1 MQVSKFLLFKVH
13 TMRLNNLI
21 KVSLQALLIFTA
33 ASCGLQKSNK
43 IPAYEQYVV
52 MLSMDGF
59 RWDYASRV
67 ETPWLD
73 YIAKNGVMAE
83 FSKPAFP
90 SKTFPNHYS
99 MATGLYPDNH
109 GIVDN
114 NFTCPVHGT
123 FRLGDRESVENG
135 DFYLGEPIWV
145 TAEKQNVTTAS
156 FFWVGSEAPIQ
167 GIQPTYWK
175 RYDGRVPFTNRMDTV
190 IAWLKLKE
198 ELRPRLI
205 TFYFQ
210 EPDSQ
215 GHRTGPDSPE
225 IDQLVMELDSL
236 LGVFIADLKQLPM
249 YNNINFIV
257 TSDHGMTEVS
267 TKRYVDIASYTP
279 RNWYE
284 RTHGGN
290 PILHVTPKEGM
301 KDSILGMLETVENI
315 SVWLKE
321 DVPARLN
328 YGTNP
333 RIEEIVI
340 LADSTWSVGWG
351 EPNLRFYTG
360 GAHGWDNAKK
370 DMHTIFYAMGP
381 AFKSG
386 HKHPPMEVVDLYPL
400 ITTILGLEP
409 APVDGKLERVQ
420 GMLR

>member
-1 MQVSKFLLFKVH
+1 MLLMF
-13 TMRLNNLI
+13 
-21 KVSLQALLIFTA
+21 A
-33 ASCGLQKSNK
+33 AIIISSCSLQKSRQ
-43 IPAYEQYVV
+43 IPAHEQYVV

-73 YIAKNGVMAE
+73 YIAANGVMTE
-83 FSKPAFP
+83 YVIPAFP

-114 NFTCPVHGT
+114 NFTCPVHGRY
-123 FRLGDRESVENG
+123 RLGDREAVENG
-135 DFYLGEPIWV
+135 AFYSGEPIWV

-156 FFWVGSEAPIQ
+156 FFWVGSEAPVQ

-175 RYDGRVPFTNRMDTV
+175 RFDGRIPFTNRMDTV
-190 IAWLKLKE
+190 IAWLSLEE
-198 ELRPRLI
+198 ELRPRLV

-225 IDQLVMELDSL
+225 IDALVMELDSL
-236 LGVFIADLKQLPM
+236 VGVFISDLKQLPH
-249 YNNINFIV
+249 YKKINFIV
-257 TSDHGMTEVS
+257 TSDHGMTEV
-267 TKRYVDIASYTP
+267 TMDRYVDIASYTP
-279 RNWYE
+279 RDWYV

-290 PILHVTPKEGM
+290 PVLHVTPREELRDTIM
-301 KDSILGMLETVENI
+301 QILQQVENVT
-315 SVWLKE
+315 VWRKE
-321 DVPARLN
+321 EVPARLN

-333 RIEEIVI
+333 RIEEII
-340 LADSTWSVGWG
+340 IMADSTWSVGWG
-351 EPNLRFYTG
+351 PPSERFNTG

-381 AFKSG
+381 AFKKG
-386 HKHPPMEVVDLYPL
+386 YKHTPIEVVDLYPL
-400 ITTILGLEP
+400 ITRIMGLEP
-409 APVDGKLERVQ
+409 VEVDGKLERVE
-420 GMLR
+420 GMLQ